1 MSYHSLIIALFFP
14 FESTMRVKSEKAKT
28 NNNKKFTFTIYL
40 NVILFL
46 FLSFFV
52 TEETVSLES
61 PPPENGGHNLS
72 EIISTVLPGQ
82 HPEAAEDTKIFAQ
95 RAPGSQL
102 RNGSITVS

>member
-1 MSYHSLIIALFFP
+1 
-14 FESTMRVKSEKAKT
+14 MRIKSEKAKT

-40 NVILFL
+40 NVIL
-46 FLSFFV
+46 FFV

>member
-1 MSYHSLIIALFFP
+1 
-14 FESTMRVKSEKAKT
+14 MRVKSEMAKT
-28 NNNKKFTFTIYL
+28 NNNNKKFTYYIPKCIF
-40 NVILFL
+40 F
-46 FLSFFV
+46 SPFFV

-82 HPEAAEDTKIFAQ
+82 HPETAEDTKIFAQ